1 MYYHIHYRQSLS
13 ACQLLMVRLEKM
25 TKSKLQEV
33 ALKEGDATIVDHS
46 REVVVESRHNSTYID
61 DLMAALRSMVQIP
74 VNYEE
79 LTWKLLSFP
88 KGFQRVN
95 IASIKLQLRLE
106 KEKIVDAVASLSLS
120 RLRPSFQA
128 FLRSGE
134 NNNRF
139 INLLCETISSSPDR
153 ALVIW

>member
-1 MYYHIHYRQSLS
+1 MYYHIHYHQSLS

-95 IASIKLQLRLE
+95 IVADTYRNASIKAGERQNRG
-106 KEKIVDAVASLSLS
+106 
-120 RLRPSFQA
+120 
-128 FLRSGE
+128 RSGK
-134 NNNRF
+134 F
-139 INLLCETISSSPDR
+139 IIKSTKTKLSSFSSK
-153 ALVIW
+153 W